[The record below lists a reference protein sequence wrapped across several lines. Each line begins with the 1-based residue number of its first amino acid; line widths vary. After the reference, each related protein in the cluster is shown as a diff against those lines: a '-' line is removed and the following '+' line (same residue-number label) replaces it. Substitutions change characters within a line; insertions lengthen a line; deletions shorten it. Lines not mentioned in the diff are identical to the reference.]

1 VAKVR
6 LSGNEYA
13 AQATHQVLAT
23 LAEPYSLA
31 VTTTSA
37 VLTVA
42 SCTGR
47 ISLVAQGV
55 PIAIVVTGADGDAPV
70 AVAGTSHLIKE
81 DERIDIRVPESF
93 RLAAVAD
100 SGTSGTL
107 RVSVL
112 G

>member
-1 VAKVR
+1 MAKVR
-6 LSGNEYA
+6 FSGNEYA

-23 LAEPYSLA
+23 LGEPYKLT
-31 VTTTSA
+31 VTGTSA

-42 SCTGR
+42 SCSGR
-47 ISLVAQGV
+47 ISMVAQGGPMAV
-55 PIAIVVTGADGDAPV
+55 MITGATGSAPV
-70 AVAGTSHLIKE
+70 GVAGDSHLIKQ

-100 SGTSGTL
+100 SGSGGTL
-107 RVSVL
+107 RVSEL